1 MLPMSSVVG
10 KIQCLWETRGHS
22 VKPSELWNITKG
34 NTDTNT
40 AIVQKM
46 YPPSQFNNK
55 KCFLRKWKYFFY
67 VLAVHVHTRISSWM
81 LCS

>member
-1 MLPMSSVVG
+1 MLPISSVVG

-34 NTDTNT
+34 NTNTNT

-46 YPPSQFNNK
+46 YPSSQFNEKNA
-55 KCFLRKWKYFFY
+55 F
-67 VLAVHVHTRISSWM
+67 
-81 LCS
+81 